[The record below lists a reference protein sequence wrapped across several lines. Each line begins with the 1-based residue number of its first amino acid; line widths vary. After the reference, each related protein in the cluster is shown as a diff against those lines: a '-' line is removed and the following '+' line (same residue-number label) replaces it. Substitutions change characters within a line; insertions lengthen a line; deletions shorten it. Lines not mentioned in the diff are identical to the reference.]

1 MSFAEVRYLPE
12 NPEHYRP
19 NIGVIGCGGISAQHL
34 AAYRKAGY
42 RVTGL
47 SDLEPSRAKA
57 RQADYYPDATV
68 FESYEDLLA
77 DPGIEVV
84 DITTHPK
91 ARDAIIEAALEAGKH
106 VLSQKPFVLDLA
118 KGERLIRL
126 AERKGVKLAVNQNGR
141 WAPHF
146 SYIRNAAAAG
156 LLGNLKSITFSLQ
169 FDHNWALGTPFD
181 EVHHLL
187 LYDYA
192 IHWFDFVNVLLQQP
206 AERVY
211 AGVARSG
218 TQQATPPLLA
228 HAALHYSSCLAT
240 LSINGDTTL
249 GTSDRTQVVSENAV
263 IVSEGPD
270 LNTQRV
276 RVAHA
281 AGTFE
286 PELKGRWFPD
296 GFHGA
301 MAELLCAVEE
311 NREPSHGAAQNLSSL
326 ELCFAA
332 LESANTGQVV
342 RPGEVTC
349 LPDV

>member
-1 MSFAEVRYLPE
+1 MSFAEVRYLPQD
-12 NPEHYRP
+12 PEHYRP
-19 NIGVIGCGGISAQHL
+19 NIGLIGCGGISARHL
-34 AAYRKAGY
+34 EAYRKAGY

-47 SDLEPSRAKA
+47 SDLEPSRASA
-57 RQADYYPDATV
+57 RQAEYYPDATV
-68 FESYEDLLA
+68 FESYENLLA
-77 DPGIEVV
+77 DPSIEVV
-84 DITTHPK
+84 DITTHPEV
-91 ARDAIIEAALEAGKH
+91 RLTIIEGALEAGKH

-118 KGERLIRL
+118 EGERLVKL
-126 AERKGVKLAVNQNGR
+126 AERNGVKLAVNQNGR

-146 SYIRNAAAAG
+146 NYIRNAAAAG
-156 LLGNLKSITFSLQ
+156 LLGKLKSVTFSLQ
-169 FDHNWALGTPFD
+169 FDHNWTVGTPFD

-192 IHWFDFVNVLLQQP
+192 IHWFDFVNVLLRQP

-211 AGVARSG
+211 AGVAHSG

-228 HAALHYSSCLAT
+228 HAALHYPDCLVT
-240 LSINGDTTL
+240 LAINGDTKL
-249 GTSDRTQVVSENAV
+249 GTSDRTQVVGENAV

-270 LNTQRV
+270 LNAQRI
-276 RVAHA
+276 RVTHA

-286 PELKGRWFPD
+286 PKLEGRWFPD
-296 GFHGA
+296 GFHGS
-301 MAELLCAVEE
+301 MAELLCAIEE